1 MRSEVVRT
9 LRRGPLPALAAFVL
23 LTAPLAADSDT
34 RLIQAA
40 KNRDSKTFRE
50 LVPKVDVRVALPDG
64 TTALHWAAHWNDAEA
79 VETLIRAGA
88 DVNAANDLGVTPLG
102 LACTDGGPVVV
113 ASLLR
118 AGANPNAALPAGE
131 SPLMAAART
140 GQVESVKALLAH
152 GADVNA
158 REATR
163 HQTALMWAAAQR
175 HSDVVHVLLEAGAD
189 VHARSATRQRLG
201 FVAGNRNG
209 TGHNAEGQKRLS
221 VEFEEGGYTALLFA
235 AQQDDVESA
244 RLLLAASADVNDTAP
259 AGTSALVVAVHSDSA
274 RVASL
279 LLEKGAEPNAD
290 RAGYT
295 ALHAAVLRGNAHL
308 VAALLARG
316 ADPNAK
322 LTKPTPARR
331 YGNEYGFGD
340 NLIGA
345 TPLYLAAKFGEIEL
359 MRMLAG
365 AKADASLAAADGS
378 TPLMMALDTPAVRAG
393 GIDGF
398 GTDRRDRYGLV
409 KDVTPEL
416 LESEALSIAETVI
429 GLGGDVNQADA
440 SGNTALHQAAA
451 KGFNRVIELLAA
463 NGAQVNVKN
472 TRGQTP
478 LAVAEGAA
486 AAGLSRRRMASGN
499 QAAASGPPAASTTA
513 ALLRKLG
520 AME

>member
-1 MRSEVVRT
+1 MRSDVVRPLT
-9 LRRGPLPALAAFVL
+9 RRPLLALAALVL
-23 LTAPLAADSDT
+23 ITAPLAADSDT

-40 KNRDSKTFRE
+40 KSRDAKTFRE
-50 LVPKVDVRVALPDG
+50 LVSTVDVRVALPDG

-79 VETLIRAGA
+79 VEALIRAGA

-102 LACTDGGPVVV
+102 LACTDGGPAVV

-118 AGANPNAALPAGE
+118 AGANPNAPLPSGE
-131 SPLMAAART
+131 SPLMSAART
-140 GQVESVKALLAH
+140 GQAESVKALLGH

-158 REATR
+158 RETTR
-163 HQTALMWAAAQR
+163 GQTALMWAAAQR
-175 HSDVVHVLLEAGAD
+175 HSDVVRVLLAAGAD
-189 VHARSATRQRLG
+189 VHARSATRRRLG

-244 RLLLAASADVNDTAP
+244 QLLLAAGADVNDTAP
-259 AGTSALVVAVHSDSA
+259 VGTSALVVAVHSDSA

-279 LLEKGAEPNAD
+279 LLEKGAAPNAD

-295 ALHAAVLRGNAHL
+295 ALHAAVLRGNAPL

-316 ADPNAK
+316 ADPNAR

-331 YGNEYGFGD
+331 YGNEYAFGD

-345 TPLYLAAKFGEIEL
+345 TPLYLAAKFGEIDL

-365 AKADASLAAADGS
+365 GKADPSLAAADGS
-378 TPLMMALDTPAVRAG
+378 TPLMMALDTPVVRAG
-393 GIDGF
+393 GVDGF
-398 GTDRRDRYGLV
+398 GSDRRDRYGLV
-409 KDVTPEL
+409 NDVTPEL
-416 LESEALSIAETVI
+416 LESEALAIAEMVI
-429 GLGGDVNQADA
+429 ELGGDVNQADA
-440 SGNTALHQAAA
+440 IGNTALHQAAT
-451 KGFNRVIELLAA
+451 KGFNRVIELLVAS
-463 NGAQVNVKN
+463 GAQVNVKN
-472 TRGQTP
+472 KRGQTP
-478 LAVAEGAA
+478 LALAEGAA
-486 AAGLSRRRMASGN
+486 ASGARRRIASGN
-499 QAAASGPPAASTTA
+499 QAAASGQPAASPAA

-520 AME
+520 ATD